1 MEHHQDLGTDLEEPF
16 LSRCD
21 NLVEQREHR
30 STASAVVDVHECGGA
45 VMRAQS
51 LVAKLVSRIVVMGE
65 LGKPP
70 RSLRLDRTAS
80 LRGLMLAIRQRHS
93 RPEQDGDGTNAAR
106 RQSSRERVRQSGL

>member
-1 MEHHQDLGTDLEEPF
+1 MEHHQGLGTDLEEPF

-65 LGKPP
+65 LV
-70 RSLRLDRTAS
+70 
-80 LRGLMLAIRQRHS
+80 S
-93 RPEQDGDGTNAAR
+93 RRDHCA
-106 RQSSRERVRQSGL
+106 